1 LNFYDPDNLNEES
14 FSPVSKK
21 EKENE
26 ENIEIEKADKENWC
40 MKKHACVCDE
50 NLSNIDMMNEYPNE
64 NEKRWWWWK
73 KREIWLIVYML
84 SIIK

>member
-1 LNFYDPDNLNEES
+1 
-14 FSPVSKK
+14 
-21 EKENE
+21 
-26 ENIEIEKADKENWC
+26 

-84 SIIK
+84 YI